1 MAGFDLEELADIAW
15 IQLGMTNENVIC
27 THLERQIARN
37 QSYIE
42 RRQRRGTHTPTDDS
56 MANDCAVA
64 ALLIKILK
72 KEVQL

>member
-1 MAGFDLEELADIAW
+1 MATFNLEELADIAW
-15 IQLGMTNENVIC
+15 LQLGMTNENVIC

-37 QSYIE
+37 YSYMD
-42 RRQRRGTHTPTDDS
+42 RRQRRGTHTPTDDA

-64 ALLIKILK
+64 ALLIKILR